1 MFELISYEK
10 FRDTEDVRFFDISI
24 NQSNFRD
31 LVIHKGPAI
40 SPPDDKEIGSWQF
53 YIHHNQEDNLLAISG
68 GRTFFLVNFG
78 WDYPFYKVRLESCG
92 FILKIPR
99 GTYHRSVSDEQGSIV
114 LNQAIRDKEGTVES
128 EFKVTNSKDDQK
140 LYDWITNLQPKF
152 KIYSVK

>member
-1 MFELISYEK
+1 M
-10 FRDTEDVRFFDISI
+10 
-24 NQSNFRD
+24 
-31 LVIHKGPAI
+31 
-40 SPPDDKEIGSWQF
+40 
-53 YIHHNQEDNLLAISG
+53 
-68 GRTFFLVNFG
+68 
-78 WDYPFYKVRLESCG
+78 ESCG

-140 LYDWITNLQPKF
+140 LYDCITNLQPKF